1 MVFDSQQS
9 TQDVLHPPMTEL
21 ATPESYR
28 MRTLPAKLPSR
39 DSVSAICRAKAR
51 ALVERKNLDLLT
63 VIDKDRKFMSFKK
76 TSHKTV
82 IDNGASTSGTG
93 LRSSL
98 RDLRPTSCSV
108 SAAFGETAQPT
119 EMGLLP
125 PFMLK
130 TIVIDHAR
138 HLVWIAESQMPWGDA
153 SVAMAADL
161 PP

>member
-1 MVFDSQQS
+1 MIVDSQQS
-9 TQDVLHPPMTEL
+9 MQDGLHPPMREL
-21 ATPESYR
+21 ATREPYR
-28 MRTLPAKLPSR
+28 LSTPSAKSPSR
-39 DSVSAICRAKAR
+39 ESVSAIRRAKAR
-51 ALVERKNLDLLT
+51 ALAEKKSLNLLT
-63 VIDKDRKFMSFKK
+63 VTDKDSKFMSFKK

-82 IDNGASTSGTG
+82 IDSGASISGTG
-93 LRSSL
+93 LPSSL

-108 SAAFGETAQPT
+108 STAFGETAQPT

-138 HLVWIAESQMPWGDA
+138 HLVWIAESQIPWGDA
-153 SVAMAADL
+153 SVAMFAAL